1 MAIGRVNLI
10 KLMGGKCR
18 IRMSGSM
25 LRYVVIIRRKNAGW
39 VESRQKMTMRVS
51 LGSVKLD

>member
-1 MAIGRVNLI
+1 MAIGRVDLI

-25 LRYVVIIRRKNAGW
+25 VRYVVIIRRNNAGW

-51 LGSVKLD
+51 LGPMD

>member
-1 MAIGRVNLI
+1 MAIGRVDLI

-18 IRMSGSM
+18 IRMSSSM
-25 LRYVVIIRRKNAGW
+25 VRYVVIIRRNAGW

-51 LGSVKLD
+51 LGPMD